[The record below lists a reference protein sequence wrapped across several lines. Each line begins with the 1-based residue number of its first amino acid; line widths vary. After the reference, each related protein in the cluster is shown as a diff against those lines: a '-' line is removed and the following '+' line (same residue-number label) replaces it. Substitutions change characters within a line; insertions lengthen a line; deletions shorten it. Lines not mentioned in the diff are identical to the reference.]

1 MEKTANSLIDQFSGR
16 MNSPTSSAILK
27 GICGEEMGFYLL
39 IEKGRIEDVK
49 FYSEGCAGTK
59 ACAAMAASLA
69 LNKTVS
75 EALLI
80 SAGEVIKK
88 LPALPQEHLHC
99 SILVVSV
106 LYKAIADYLL
116 QL

>member
-1 MEKTANSLIDQFSGR
+1 MEKTTADLTESYLGR
-16 MNSPTSSAILK
+16 MNSPTASAFIK
-27 GICGEEMGFYLL
+27 GICGEEMEFYLL
-39 IEKGRIEDVK
+39 IEKGKIEEVK

-69 LNKTVS
+69 LNKTVD

-80 SAGEVIKK
+80 SAGEVIRQ
-88 LPALPQEHLHC
+88 LPGLPREHLHC
-99 SILVVSV
+99 SILAVSV

>member
-1 MEKTANSLIDQFSGR
+1 MEKTANNLIDQFIGR
-16 MNSPTSSAILK
+16 MNSPTSSAFLK
-27 GICGEEMGFYLL
+27 GICGEEMEFYLV
-39 IEKGRIEDVK
+39 IENNKITAVK
-49 FYSEGCAGTK
+49 FYSEGCEGTK

-69 LNKTVS
+69 LNKTVK

-88 LPALPQEHLHC
+88 LPALPREHLHC
-99 SILVVSV
+99 SILAVSV